1 MCYLVSASA
10 LALNTFHLLMNRDNK
25 VAYLLFLLILRCK
38 RMRRSKVDWDVESVR
53 YRISARKGIMELAKH
68 AKVYK
73 NVAAAAWKII
83 VTPANIKLTNS
94 AWSNRYRFLKNPRF
108 AQALVRAAF

>member
-1 MCYLVSASA
+1 MCYLVSALA

-53 YRISARKGIMELAKH
+53 FRISARKGIMELAKH

-83 VTPANIKLTNS
+83 VTPANINIRILHG
-94 AWSNRYRFLKNPRF
+94 AIGIVF
-108 AQALVRAAF
+108 

>member
-1 MCYLVSASA
+1 MCYLVSAST

-53 YRISARKGIMELAKH
+53 FRISARKGIMELAK
-68 AKVYK
+68 Y
-73 NVAAAAWKII
+73 VAAAAWKII
-83 VTPANIKLTNS
+83 VTPANINIRILHG
-94 AWSNRYRFLKNPRF
+94 AIGIVF
-108 AQALVRAAF
+108 